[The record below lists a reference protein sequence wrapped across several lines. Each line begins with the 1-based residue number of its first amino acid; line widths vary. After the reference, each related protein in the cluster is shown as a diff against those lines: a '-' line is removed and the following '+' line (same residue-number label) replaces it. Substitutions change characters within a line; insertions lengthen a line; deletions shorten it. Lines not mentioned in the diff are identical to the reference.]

1 MPKRQPLG
9 ICDHCLGP
17 IPPRQWYTSRGRPRL
32 YCSVE
37 CRNTANSRAGAPIR
51 SGKLLERIAR
61 GEWQNPAELRTPT
74 SDEQAY
80 RARKGRR
87 REVAEGRWRNP
98 ALSDAARE
106 KLSRPRKHNGLLHT
120 VVEKLRQGLS
130 VTDLSPD
137 EQAAHRA
144 YRKQLRDARREE
156 LNRQARERYKLRQE
170 QMTAA
175 QRDEQRAMWRKA
187 NEKRTK
193 VKSRG

>member
-1 MPKRQPLG
+1 
-9 ICDHCLGP
+9 
-17 IPPRQWYTSRGRPRL
+17 
-32 YCSVE
+32 VE

-61 GEWQNPAELRTPT
+61 GEWQNPVELRPPT

-98 ALSDAARE
+98 ALSDGARA
-106 KLSRPRKHNGLLHT
+106 KLSRPRKHKGLLHA
-120 VVEKLRQGLS
+120 VIEKLRRGMS
-130 VTDLSPD
+130 VADLFPN
-137 EQAAHRA
+137 EQATHRA

-170 QMTAA
+170 QMTAD
-175 QRDEQRAMWRKA
+175 QRAEQRAKWRRA
-187 NEKRTK
+187 NKKRTK
-193 VKSRG
+193 AKGGG